1 MSSVFDML
9 GPVMVGPSSSHTAG
23 VVRIGKIA
31 RKLFHNSP
39 QQAKIRF
46 YNSFSTTYQGHGSD
60 RAVIAGI
67 LDFNTDD
74 KRIKNSLEIAEKQG
88 LKYEFI
94 PVINNKFHPNTLQI
108 ELKAPEKTFNLIGVS
123 RGGGLIKI
131 IEINGLRTFFT
142 AQFHTLIIR
151 AKDIS
156 GSIAFITDVIAHDN
170 VNIGT
175 MTVDRKQKNDLALL
189 TLEMDNSLKEIT
201 LKYLAELD
209 WVFEVSYLPPLDE

>member
-1 MSSVFDML
+1 MSGVFDML

-31 RKLFHNSP
+31 RKLFHKTP
-39 QQAKIRF
+39 EKVKVRF

-60 RAVIAGI
+60 RAVIAGV

-74 KRIKNSLEIAEKQG
+74 KRIKNSLKIAEKQG
-88 LKYEFI
+88 LSYEFV

-108 ELKAPEKTFNLIGVS
+108 ELKNKDDFLELIGVS

-131 IEINGLRTFFT
+131 IEVNKLRTYFT
-142 AQFHTLIIR
+142 AQLHTLILR

-170 VNIGT
+170 VNIAT

-189 TLEMDNSLKEIT
+189 TLEMDNPLKEIT
-201 LKYLAELD
+201 LEYLKALD
-209 WVFEVSYLPPLDE
+209 WIFQVNYLPPLDE